1 MSAYLNINPINFL
14 ILSGAVQ
21 CLLLGLL
28 HLSRK
33 VRHTLPNKLLALAI
47 ISVSL
52 HVIYLM
58 IIDLDLERRYP
69 FLLWFPYSYLTALGP
84 LVHLYVKSLTTE
96 NFKISSSD
104 YRLFIPVGLEVGLQ
118 LIQIG
123 YGIYVNEL
131 PYNTPYS
138 TAFTILGFLVGAALI
153 FYYLKRSM
161 QRLQSHKQWS
171 KANFS
176 TIDFITPGWLYEL
189 LKYYR
194 VIWLLWVPFAIVF
207 LLIFRFQ
214 WQYLILIIIA
224 YALLLSITYLTYW
237 IGIKGF
243 SQMDLIKPAKNESD
257 TKSESAYAKLTGLQ
271 VKEYLFQI
279 NEIMQKEELFL
290 EQDLDLRGLAKR
302 VGLEANLLSYLLN
315 QHLGKSFYQY
325 VNTYRVEELKR
336 RLKSVEFKRL
346 SLLAI
351 ALDCGFNSK
360 TSFNRIFKQHTHM
373 TPSQYQRK
381 VSNV

>member
-1 MSAYLNINPINFL
+1 M
-14 ILSGAVQ
+14 
-21 CLLLGLL
+21 
-28 HLSRK
+28 
-33 VRHTLPNKLLALAI
+33 
-47 ISVSL
+47 
-52 HVIYLM
+52 
-58 IIDLDLERRYP
+58 
-69 FLLWFPYSYLTALGP
+69 
-84 LVHLYVKSLTTE
+84 
-96 NFKISSSD
+96 
-104 YRLFIPVGLEVGLQ
+104 
-118 LIQIG
+118 
-123 YGIYVNEL
+123 
-131 PYNTPYS
+131 
-138 TAFTILGFLVGAALI
+138 
-153 FYYLKRSM
+153 
-161 QRLQSHKQWS
+161 
-171 KANFS
+171 
-176 TIDFITPGWLYEL
+176 
-189 LKYYR
+189 
-194 VIWLLWVPFAIVF
+194 
-207 LLIFRFQ
+207 
-214 WQYLILIIIA
+214 ILIIIA

-302 VGLEANLLSYLLN
+302 VGVEANLLSYLLN